1 MSDYFDRVERQ
12 IVQRVQDGAPRSS
25 RRPAAWGYLATAAA
39 VAVVIVVVG
48 VFLLARGSSP
58 APTKPSAPAA
68 GQTVRVTFN
77 VSAIDPHTPLGPAIE
92 RSITILLERLD
103 GVFPGTLVE
112 RSGNHVVVIVRSAG
126 AGTRA
131 RILTRIL
138 SLTTPGRLEFYDW
151 EADALTPNGKTVAS
165 QLGAQNPSAL
175 EISQG
180 SGSAAPGEPG
190 AGALSHSQASALIS
204 KHPGSVFLQAVAQTG
219 AYGVSS
225 AGQSP
230 RFYVLRNVPAL
241 SGQDITHPRAST
253 DNSGQPDLIFG
264 FTAHGAIAFRALTK
278 LVAERGDRVSTL
290 GQTFNQHFAIALDG
304 RLLSV
309 PYIDFKAYP
318 DGITTK
324 DGADISGR
332 FTTQSARDL
341 ATILRYGPLPVTLTA
356 TG

>member
-1 MSDYFDRVERQ
+1 VSDYFDRVERQ

-48 VFLLARGSSP
+48 VFLLARGSNP
-58 APTKPSAPAA
+58 APTPAA
-68 GQTVRVTFN
+68 GNAVTVTLTA
-77 VSAIDPHTPLGPAIE
+77 STIDPHAQLGPAID
-92 RSITILLERLD
+92 RSVLILRERLRTVAS
-103 GVFPGTLVE
+103 GIRVE
-112 RSGNHVVVIVRSAG
+112 RDGNEIVITAPT
-126 AGTRA
+126 ANAARA
-131 RILTRIL
+131 RILGL
-138 SLTTPGRLEFYDW
+138 AAPGRFEMFDW

-190 AGALSHSQASALIS
+190 AGALSHPQASALIS

>member
-25 RRPAAWGYLATAAA
+25 RRPTAWGYLATAAA

-48 VFLLARGSSP
+48 VFLLAHGSNQ
-58 APTKPSAPAA
+58 APIPAA
-68 GQTVRVTFN
+68 GNTDSVTFN

-112 RSGNHVVVIVRSAG
+112 RSGNHVVVIVRSGG

-138 SLTTPGRLEFYDW
+138 GLTMPGRLEFYDW

-190 AGALSHSQASALIS
+190 AGALLHPQASALIS
-204 KHPGSVFLQAVAQTG
+204 KRPGSVFLQAVAQTG

-225 AGQSP
+225 AGQSS

-241 SGQDITHPRAST
+241 SGQDITHPRVST

-264 FTAHGAIAFRALTK
+264 FTAHGAAAFTALTK
-278 LVAERGDRVSTL
+278 RVAERGQRLSSL
-290 GQTFNQHFAIALDG
+290 GETFDQHFAIALDG

-324 DGADISGR
+324 NGADISGG
-332 FTTQSARDL
+332 FTTQSAGDL